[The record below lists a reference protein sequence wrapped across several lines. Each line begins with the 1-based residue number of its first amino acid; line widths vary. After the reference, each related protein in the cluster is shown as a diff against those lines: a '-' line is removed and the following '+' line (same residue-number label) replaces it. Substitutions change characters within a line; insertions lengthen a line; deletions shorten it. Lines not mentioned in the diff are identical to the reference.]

1 LRRLTLGSRPV
12 SVRCRRCSR
21 WTGTRLQASC
31 EQALLVAQFV
41 YFSVGPY
48 ISTVHRWFVFLF
60 TRTLWGISP
69 ISAAGV
75 YWWPLFS
82 LNETRAAHVPEK
94 KRMKRITTY
103 KAGFFQIKE
112 HNVNFRP
119 TPFRN
124 A

>member
-60 TRTLWGISP
+60 TRTLWASRRL
-69 ISAAGV
+69 V
-75 YWWPLFS
+75 LRECTCDLYFL
-82 LNETRAAHVPEK
+82 LMKHVQ
-94 KRMKRITTY
+94 RTL
-103 KAGFFQIKE
+103 AGFFQIKE